1 MSKNTQEMELSKKEQ
16 KELLSGMAEMLLPA
30 FHKKTIRMTG
40 RDLIVTHKV
49 VKDNKGNEIKPN
61 KTYKTNQFEKG
72 EPVNHERAMKK
83 IIADAKDKQ
92 AVENGLAEYLVKFGR
107 RPERTGEIII

>member
-1 MSKNTQEMELSKKEQ
+1 MSEML
-16 KELLSGMAEMLLPA
+16 LLPA
-30 FHKKTIRMTG
+30 FYKKYIRMSG
-40 RDLIVTHKV
+40 RDLIVQHKV

-61 KTYKTNQFEKG
+61 VFYKTNQFEKG

-92 AVENGLAEYLVKFGR
+92 AVENGLWNIWLSLVADQSVQAK
-107 RPERTGEIII
+107 